1 MMQITAVVPLNSVL
15 MKRSASEEERERE
28 RTVDA
33 FLFGLLESLQG
44 GGFDVG
50 QEFTVGDEI
59 IIKRSADKLR

>member
-15 MKRSASEEERERE
+15 MKRSASEERERE

-59 IIKRSADKLR
+59 IIKRSADKLG